1 MATKFG
7 RMVTQLVCLLLI
19 KSNDH
24 LISINTMDKAISF
37 GRVGIYNNE
46 LLSIN
51 STNPLIRWSSDLDF
65 SYTTFK
71 LKNANA

>member
-1 MATKFG
+1 
-7 RMVTQLVCLLLI
+7 
-19 KSNDH
+19 
-24 LISINTMDKAISF
+24 MDKAISF

>member
-1 MATKFG
+1 
-7 RMVTQLVCLLLI
+7 
-19 KSNDH
+19 
-24 LISINTMDKAISF
+24 MDKAISF

-71 LKNANA
+71 FKNANA